1 MIVFIILTDISF
13 KDIQFVL
20 NFYHECTSFIFPLI
34 KTSKIFN
41 AKKNIIKKIFFLYGR
56 KGPSHLKLNTKLHM
70 FRTPKNY
77 LFVHWVYLILS
88 YLFVIFFF

>member
-41 AKKNIIKKIFFLYGR
+41 AKKKYYQKNIFSI
-56 KGPSHLKLNTKLHM
+56 
-70 FRTPKNY
+70 
-77 LFVHWVYLILS
+77 W
-88 YLFVIFFF
+88 